1 MKHGRNGDFMN
12 GNSSALQT
20 EIDKLPINMP
30 QLEQIAFGITLF
42 GGKVHES
49 ITKEAAKQA
58 DMPYGNMIEGVQWP
72 DAPSDDSEK
81 ISKSGTLLKMKQPG
95 NIANDSHFGKYQYWH
110 SMTPDDGTG
119 RVYSNGEV
127 KDLIINQAVAWYEE
141 AQSSGDT
148 FHLGK
153 VLHMVQDSYSR
164 SHVVR
169 DENGNIKNFQSYNEQ
184 DGHAHG
190 LEDKPQIKTV
200 IESNGIERQVPED
213 WQKIPGALQALEA
226 STAILKL
233 YKSGASAKELAD
245 YLRDKVYPFENE
257 QTKSMPAGG
266 SDPKYQKYIAEEN
279 TAAPLHSRLAT
290 IDILAIDKPNL
301 AANYAGISAALL
313 NDHDHFS
320 EMSEANRFTLA
331 EMIKERALRQSVDI
345 PKESIIVAVNM
356 HTSRAQEHEVLF
368 NAKP

>member
-127 KDLIINQAVAWYEE
+127 KDLIINQAVAWYEQ

-190 LEDKPQIKTV
+190 LEDKPHIKTV
-200 IESNGIERQVPED
+200 IESNGIGRQVPED
-213 WQKIPGALQALEA
+213 WRKYRGLCKRWKLLLQ
-226 STAILKL
+226 
-233 YKSGASAKELAD
+233 
-245 YLRDKVYPFENE
+245 YL
-257 QTKSMPAGG
+257 SC
-266 SDPKYQKYIAEEN
+266 
-279 TAAPLHSRLAT
+279 
-290 IDILAIDKPNL
+290 
-301 AANYAGISAALL
+301 
-313 NDHDHFS
+313 
-320 EMSEANRFTLA
+320 
-331 EMIKERALRQSVDI
+331 IK
-345 PKESIIVAVNM
+345 AV
-356 HTSRAQEHEVLF
+356 RAQKSWQITCAIKFIHLKT
-368 NAKP
+368 NKPKACPQAVVIQNIKNTSQKKILRHLCLPS